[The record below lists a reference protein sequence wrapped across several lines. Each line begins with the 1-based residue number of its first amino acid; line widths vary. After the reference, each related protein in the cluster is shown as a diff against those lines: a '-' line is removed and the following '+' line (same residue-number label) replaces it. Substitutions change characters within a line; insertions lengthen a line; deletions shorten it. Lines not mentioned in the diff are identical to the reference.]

1 MTDDPTER
9 RLRQSI
15 ADEASE
21 RLADQGMSE
30 EEAERHKELMADLR
44 NELLRQHYE
53 L

>member
-1 MTDDPTER
+1 MTDQYDADM
-9 RLRQSI
+9 LSHSI

-21 RLADQGMSE
+21 RLEGMSE
-30 EEAERHKELMADLR
+30 EEAERHREWMADLR